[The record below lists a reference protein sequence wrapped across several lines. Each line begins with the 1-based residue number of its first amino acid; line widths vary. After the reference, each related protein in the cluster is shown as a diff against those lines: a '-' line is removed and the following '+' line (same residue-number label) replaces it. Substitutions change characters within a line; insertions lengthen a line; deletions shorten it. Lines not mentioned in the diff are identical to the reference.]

1 MSSLN
6 NAPDIKPS
14 SYQSP
19 RIVTLGK
26 AVKLIRESQCGPLK
40 DGSQGWW
47 YGPTS

>member
-6 NAPDIKPS
+6 NTPEIKPS

-26 AVKLIRESQCGPLK
+26 AVKLIRQSPGGTLK
-40 DGSQGWW
+40 DGSEGWW
-47 YGPTS
+47 YGPT

>member
-6 NAPDIKPS
+6 NTPEIKPS

-26 AVKLIRESQCGPLK
+26 AVKLIRQDSSGQLK
-40 DGSQGWW
+40 DGTGGWYV
-47 YGPTS
+47 YGS

>member
-6 NAPDIKPS
+6 NTSEIKPS

-19 RIVTLGK
+19 RIVTVGK
-26 AVKLIRESQCGPLK
+26 AVKLIRGNNAGRLT

-47 YGPTS
+47 YGPT